1 MFRDFAKKNEIFQFE
16 QYVNDDYTGVISII
30 QLYAYDCRCWD
41 RKNRRSLYQRSVQT
55 ENNLSKLAAI
65 YIEIFFKHHVLY
77 IAITD
82 GVDSLT
88 RQKMDIT
95 PFKKI
100 LTDR

>member
-1 MFRDFAKKNEIFQFE
+1 MIADVE
-16 QYVNDDYTGVISII
+16 TGKIGGLFTKDLYRLKITYRSWQLSI
-30 QLYAYDCRCWD
+30 L
-41 RKNRRSLYQRSVQT
+41 KS
-55 ENNLSKLAAI
+55 
-65 YIEIFFKHHVLY
+65 FFKHHVLY